1 MITEKNKKKGLIL
14 FELLQ
19 NDFQKFEKEVEKLKP
34 KDIKQIEFWWRR
46 CSLYIKRNKSYE
58 DFWITITLLKTDN

>member
-1 MITEKNKKKGLIL
+1 MIPEKNKKKGLIL

-34 KDIKQIEFWWRR
+34 KDSKQISFWWKR
-46 CSLYIKRNKSYE
+46 CSLYIKKNQSNEDSRRNKHPLQ
-58 DFWITITLLKTDN
+58 D